1 MEQTNKYKDCK
12 SLDDLIEAEYGAVGT
27 PDRDQFE
34 EETQAFMLAETLKME
49 RLAFWGTWKAS
60 LCHNSLIVIKY
71 SSLLQFD
78 L

>member
-49 RLAFWGTWKAS
+49 RLAF
-60 LCHNSLIVIKY
+60 
-71 SSLLQFD
+71 
-78 L
+78 